1 MTMRQRNERNEGSY
15 RDETASLVA
24 ENARLR
30 AELERIR
37 HPRRRLGAAAGL
49 VAFDVV
55 VGLGLR
61 PWFNGGNDAKFWLA
75 CAVVALLA
83 LGAAWFA
90 FGAYGTPRRAEAGR
104 RDF

>member
-1 MTMRQRNERNEGSY
+1 MRHRKESSVSSEGSY

-61 PWFNGGNDAKFWLA
+61 PWFNGGSDAKFWLA
-75 CAVVALLA
+75 SAVVALLA

-90 FGAYGTPRRAEAGR
+90 FGAYGAPRAGR
-104 RDF
+104 REL